1 MKHTYVGI
9 IDYLAWGQII
19 ANSLL
24 MTQIVFRDNN
34 SIFIIFK
41 LLFATI
47 IGINSIVIFIIS
59 ILRKNKAFLINLA
72 IIALIGIIGGIG
84 RRPVSDEE
92 VWEYRNKIVLDI
104 ESENYE
110 AKDGVVYLP
119 DEDIYEKV
127 SDTKRVILAMDGDR
141 TVIYFYENAGMLE
154 DSRGY
159 IYYSDN
165 LDKNMCKDTYEFINI
180 EPIKG
185 NWFSCST
192 R

>member
-180 EPIKG
+180 EHIKG